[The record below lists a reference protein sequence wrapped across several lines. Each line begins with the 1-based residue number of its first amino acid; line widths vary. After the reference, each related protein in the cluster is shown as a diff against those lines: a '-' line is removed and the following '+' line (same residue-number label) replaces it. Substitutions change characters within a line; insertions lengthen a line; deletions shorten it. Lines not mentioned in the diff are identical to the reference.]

1 MNQLITD
8 PNRLFRRN
16 RWSVLFHPLSCRE
29 FVKDAW
35 MQQRPPMLYEDRE
48 KAKEN
53 ADDLLKEKI
62 ELEKQK
68 KALIESAA
76 EKDALLKVKVR
87 SVGNLVHDSVPV
99 SNNEV

>member
-1 MNQLITD
+1 MLLTRIVTAQYSATQMNTKINEVQKQIAT
-8 PNRLFRRN
+8 
-16 RWSVLFHPLSCRE
+16 
-29 FVKDAW
+29 KK
-35 MQQRPPMLYEDRE
+35 

-76 EKDALLKVKVR
+76 EKDALLKVKVK

-99 SNNEV
+99 SNNEVHLT

>member
-1 MNQLITD
+1 LLTRIVTAQYSATQMNTKINEVQKQIAT
-8 PNRLFRRN
+8 
-16 RWSVLFHPLSCRE
+16 
-29 FVKDAW
+29 KK
-35 MQQRPPMLYEDRE
+35 

-76 EKDALLKVKVR
+76 EKDALLKVKVK

-99 SNNEV
+99 SNNEVHLT

>member
-1 MNQLITD
+1 MNTFAND
-8 PNRLFRRN
+8 PL
-16 RWSVLFHPLSCRE
+16 
-29 FVKDAW
+29 
-35 MQQRPPMLYEDRE
+35 Q